1 MARKRN
7 VAGIR
12 FGFNVLE
19 LANRWRAIHC
29 LIIHCLINPL
39 YAIYSDIY
47 PK

>member
-1 MARKRN
+1 MARKRS

-19 LANRWRAIHC
+19 LASRWRA
-29 LIIHCLINPL
+29 IHCLINPL